1 MMRTLEIDAITENLD
16 EVIGFIDGV
25 LEENDCPMKIQLQIE
40 LTVEEVFINIAS
52 YAYAPQIGTA
62 KISVDVDGDKADVTM
77 VFEDS
82 GVPYDPLAKED
93 PDITLPASERGI
105 GGLGIFLV
113 KKNMNDVKYEY
124 KDGKNVLTLTK
135 SLNE

>member
-82 GVPYDPLAKED
+82 GGPYDPLAKED

>member
-77 VFEDS
+77 IFEDS

>member
-93 PDITLPASERGI
+93 PDVTLPASERGI

>member
-1 MMRTLEIDAITENLD
+1 MRTLEIEAKTENLD

-25 LEENDCPMKIQLQIE
+25 LEEYGCPMKTQLQIE

-52 YAYAPQIGTA
+52 YAYAPNIGNA
-62 KISVDVDGDKADVTM
+62 KISVEVNGETAAVTM
-77 VFEDS
+77 IFEDS
-82 GVPYDPLAKED
+82 GIPYDPLAKED
-93 PDITLPASERGI
+93 PDVTLPVSERGI

-124 KDGKNVLTLTK
+124 RDGKNILTLTK
-135 SLNE
+135 SLND

>member
-1 MMRTLEIDAITENLD
+1 MRTLEIEARTENLD

-25 LEENDCPMKIQLQIE
+25 LEEYGCPMKTQLQIE

-52 YAYAPQIGTA
+52 YAYAPNIGNA
-62 KISVDVDGDKADVTM
+62 KISVEVNGETAAVTM
-77 VFEDS
+77 IFEDS
-82 GVPYDPLAKED
+82 GIPYDPLAKED
-93 PDITLPASERGI
+93 PDVTLPVSERGI

-124 KDGKNVLTLTK
+124 RDGKNILTLTK
-135 SLNE
+135 SLND

>member
-52 YAYAPQIGTA
+52 YAYAPQIGTG

-77 VFEDS
+77 IFEDS

>member
-16 EVIGFIDGV
+16 EVIGFIDSV